1 MKIDK
6 CGELESMW
14 DYQKKQ
20 KKKIALLE
28 SLEKVASDGT
38 GAHVDQEDTD
48 PTGGTGRA
56 ESIEMTRTGRA
67 ESIEMTRWS
76 GHNEAA
82 SPGQEKS
89 GSPQLGVC

>member
-6 CGELESMW
+6 CGELQSMW
-14 DYQKKQ
+14 DYRKKQ

-38 GAHVDQEDTD
+38 GAHVVQEDTD
-48 PTGGTGRA
+48 RTGGTERA
-56 ESIEMTRTGRA
+56 ESV
-67 ESIEMTRWS
+67 EMTRWS

-82 SPGQEKS
+82 GPGQEMS
-89 GSPQLGVC
+89 GSPQLSFR